1 MHQAIRALT
10 LFALLSAPAV
20 MVATSLPA
28 LAQPE
33 PEPVRN
39 ADRAAEAAAAAAAAA
54 LATEAEEAQGATA
67 PAPKPLRDC
76 GPTIGCSTK
85 RPLPRFV
92 SIKGSEARARRGP
105 GNDHRVDWVYQRSG
119 LPMKVTA
126 EYENWRRVEDPE
138 GAGGWMHYAL
148 LSTSRTAIVT
158 ADHVDLTSKPEPGST
173 VVARAELGVVARIL
187 ECRIDQCRLSRDGWR
202 GWVPK
207 TAIWGVEPGEIFD

>member
-1 MHQAIRALT
+1 M
-10 LFALLSAPAV
+10 AP
-20 MVATSLPA
+20 S
-28 LAQPE
+28 
-33 PEPVRN
+33 
-39 ADRAAEAAAAAAAAA
+39 
-54 LATEAEEAQGATA
+54 ATA
-67 PAPKPLRDC
+67 PARPAEKAKDC

-85 RPLPRFV
+85 RPLPRYV

-148 LSTSRTAIVT
+148 LSTSRTAMIT
-158 ADHVDLTSKPEPGST
+158 VDMVDMTSKPEPGST

-187 ECRIDQCRLSRDGWR
+187 ECRIEMCRLSRDGVR

-207 TAIWGVEPGEIFD
+207 SAIWGVDAGEVFD